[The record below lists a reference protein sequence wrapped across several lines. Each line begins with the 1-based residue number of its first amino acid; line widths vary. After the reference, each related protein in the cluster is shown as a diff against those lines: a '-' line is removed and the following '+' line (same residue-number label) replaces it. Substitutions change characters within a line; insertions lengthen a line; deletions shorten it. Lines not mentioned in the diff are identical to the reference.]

1 MTNFDV
7 LDKYN
12 ENFTTLSNEELA
24 ETNGGLLL
32 EGAGVALVVK
42 WTVAGVGLIF
52 ASGVFVGY
60 TNAKRP

>member
-24 ETNGGLLL
+24 ETNWWYSS
-32 EGAGVALVVK
+32 EE
-42 WTVAGVGLIF
+42 
-52 ASGVFVGY
+52 S
-60 TNAKRP
+60 